1 MRVVIAEDAA
11 LLRQGLSLLL
21 GSNGHEV
28 VEAVADAEQLL
39 RAVAEHR
46 PDLAL
51 LDVRMP
57 PTHTDEGLRAAL
69 VIRRQHPDT
78 AVLVLSQYVEERYA
92 GDLLSGNL
100 DGVGYLLKDR
110 VGEVGEFLDALA
122 RVGAGGTVFDPE
134 VVRQILSRTRQGTP
148 LRRLAP
154 RELEVLQLMAEGRSN
169 AGIGKELVIT
179 ERSVEKHINSIFSKL
194 DLPVT
199 TGDNRRVIAVLR
211 YLDSGIRRPHPA

>member
-11 LLRQGLSLLL
+11 LLRQGLTLLL
-21 GSNGHEV
+21 TSNGHEV

-57 PTHTDEGLRAAL
+57 PTHSDEGLRAAL
-69 VIRRQHPDT
+69 VIRRQQPDT

-92 GDLLSGNL
+92 ADLLGGNL
-100 DGVGYLLKDR
+100 HGVGYLLKDR
-110 VGEVGEFLDALA
+110 VGEVGEFLDALT
-122 RVGAGGTVFDPE
+122 RVGSGGTVFDPE
-134 VVRQILSRTRQGTP
+134 VVRQILSRTRRDTP

-154 RELEVLQLMAEGRSN
+154 RELEVLQFMAEGRSN
-169 AGIGKELVIT
+169 AGIAAELVIT

-194 DLPVT
+194 QLPVT

-211 YLDSGIRRPHPA
+211 YLDSGGQRP